1 MELIKKS
8 IYITIS
14 LFIITVLYTGI
25 INIFAQTFFK
35 NSANG
40 SIIYKN
46 EQAIGSKYIG
56 QLFTSDRY
64 FHGRPSAFNY
74 NTYNSMK
81 ETKVLPASGGSNLSI
96 SNSIY
101 SENLKNRIEKFLND
115 NPELET
121 KEIPIDM
128 VTASGSGVDPN
139 ISIQGAIIQTKR
151 IAKANNIPEEKIIE
165 LVKNN
170 INNNMINVLEL
181 NLALKELLK

>member
-14 LFIITVLYTGI
+14 LFIIAVLYTGI

-81 ETKVLPASGGSNLSI
+81 ETEALSASGGSNLSI

-139 ISIQGAIIQTKR
+139 ISIQGAMIQTKR

-181 NLALKELLK
+181 NLALEELLK